1 VVATNGLFTVLV
13 DFGPGVFTGETNWLE
28 IGVETNG
35 TTLVTTLTPR
45 QQLTPVPYA
54 IYAETAGNLSVP
66 LSASQLTSIGNTN
79 IGRLWQLLYWRLGQ
93 SSRKGQGRRDSSSEG
108 AERFARPTFKR
119 TGSNV

>member
-93 SSRKGQGRRDSSSEG
+93 SIGRVFS
-108 AERFARPTFKR
+108 F
-119 TGSNV
+119 V